1 MIGPVSDIATRLR
14 HADTAGMPVRF
25 GGGSR
30 AKVIDVPAHRIPA
43 VSTTLGVEDGHHLLD
58 ADTAMAQTPGG
69 DP

>member
-1 MIGPVSDIATRLR
+1 
-14 HADTAGMPVRF
+14 MPVRF

-43 VSTTLGVEDGHHLLD
+43 VSTTLGVEDGHHLLE
-58 ADTAMAQTPGG
+58 ADTAMAQTAGG